1 MHRLF
6 YFSILVLIFTGCAG
20 LAAAHTTNDEI
31 NSVELRNHPELFD
44 GRSVEI
50 TGRVIAINADSKS
63 LELFD
68 SESKTTLRV
77 RLEGLTR
84 AQRDLLIS
92 SDVRRVRVVGR
103 ASMSR
108 NRLVIDAE
116 KVELVDANV
125 KSESSKDSAAAESRS
140 QKD

>member
-6 YFSILVLIFTGCAG
+6 YLSIFVLIFTGCAG
-20 LAAAHTTNDEI
+20 LAAANTTNDEI
-31 NSVELRNHPELFD
+31 NVVELRNHPELFD
-44 GRSVEI
+44 GRPVEI

-77 RLEGLTR
+77 RLEGLAR

-92 SDVRRVRVVGR
+92 SDVRRIRVVGR

-108 NRLVIDAE
+108 NRLVIAAE
-116 KVELVDANV
+116 KVELVDTNV
-125 KSESSKDSAAAESRS
+125 KSEASKPATTSESR
-140 QKD
+140 

>member
-6 YFSILVLIFTGCAG
+6 YFSIFALIFTGCAG
-20 LAAAHTTNDEI
+20 MATAATTNDEI
-31 NSVELRNHPELFD
+31 NVVELRNHPELFD
-44 GRSVEI
+44 GRAVEI

-92 SDVRRVRVVGR
+92 SDVRRIRVVGR
-103 ASMSR
+103 ASKSR

-116 KVELVDANV
+116 KVELVDTNI
-125 KSESSKDSAAAESRS
+125 KSEASKAATTSESR
-140 QKD
+140 

>member
-1 MHRLF
+1 MA
-6 YFSILVLIFTGCAG
+6 T
-20 LAAAHTTNDEI
+20 AATTNDEI
-31 NSVELRNHPELFD
+31 NVVELRNHPELFD
-44 GRSVEI
+44 GRAVEI

-92 SDVRRVRVVGR
+92 SDVRRIRVVGR
-103 ASMSR
+103 ASKSR

-116 KVELVDANV
+116 KVELVDTNI
-125 KSESSKDSAAAESRS
+125 KSEASKAATTSESR
-140 QKD
+140 